1 MKRATLLFFRIA
13 IDVNRHV
20 NDACAVGKIRM
31 LHMHHADERIH
42 DIVTKPFSV
51 ASAKTDRL
59 EKQNRI
65 GNKLLD
71 LQAHQISEKIK
82 AIVESVLD
90 NVPAE
95 LEGQIINGRD
105 GVYLTM
111 SQKFLHQL

>member
-1 MKRATLLFFRIA
+1 M
-13 IDVNRHV
+13 
-20 NDACAVGKIRM
+20 
-31 LHMHHADERIH
+31 
-42 DIVTKPFSV
+42 
-51 ASAKTDRL
+51 
-59 EKQNRI
+59 
-65 GNKLLD
+65 
-71 LQAHQISEKIK
+71 